1 MSTIKV
7 KDKIFKPFISA
18 EEIQQS
24 IERIAKQMNEELAGK
39 NPLFICVLNGAFM
52 FASDLFKVID
62 IDAEITF
69 MRMKSYD
76 GMSTSGHVKSI
87 SGLLESVEGRTV
99 VVVEDIIDTGY
110 TMQGIMEQLAD
121 KGAKEIKVA
130 TLLFKP
136 EALKVKDLQID
147 YIAREIPNA
156 FIVGYGLDY
165 DEAGRNL
172 KDIYVIAE

>member
-24 IERIAKQMNEELAGK
+24 IERIAKQINEDLAGK

-69 MRMKSYD
+69 MRMKSYE
-76 GMSTSGHVKSI
+76 GMSTSGSVKSI

-110 TMQGIMEQLAD
+110 TMQGIMDQLSEL
-121 KGAKEIKVA
+121 GASEIKVA

>member
-7 KDKIFKPFISA
+7 KDKFFKPFISA

-62 IDAEITF
+62 IEAEITF
-69 MRMKSYD
+69 MRMKSYE
-76 GMSTSGHVKSI
+76 GMSTSGKVKSI

-110 TMQGIMEQLAD
+110 TMQGILDQLAD
-121 KGAKEIKVA
+121 MGASEIKIA

>member
-7 KDKIFKPFISA
+7 KDKFFKPFISA

-24 IERIAKQMNEELAGK
+24 IERIAKQINEDLAGK

-69 MRMKSYD
+69 MRMKSYE
-76 GMSTSGHVKSI
+76 GMSTSGSVKSI

-110 TMQGIMEQLAD
+110 TMQGIMDQLSEL
-121 KGAKEIKVA
+121 GASEIKVA